1 MEDEPMPDEPIIVN
15 ILAMMFAVTVIAIV
29 LSIAFTIWPNLLIP

>member
-15 ILAMMFAVTVIAIV
+15 ILAMMLAISVIAIA
-29 LSIAFTIWPNLLIP
+29 LSIAQALWPNLLTN